1 VDRQRGKPFG
11 GVVVQ
16 PWLGR
21 TSPFCLQ
28 YDSLNLVDMYGI
40 RVGNEA
46 SVDSPDI
53 LQESGI
59 RGSIY
64 ARNQQGIIPGRI
76 NVEIP

>member
-59 RGSIY
+59 RNQGIY
-64 ARNQQGIIPGRI
+64 LCTESARN
-76 NVEIP
+76 NTLTN